1 MTWKDRNKIER
12 GGGIKEGGDRKT
24 GRDRKKGIERK
35 GEEAVDGW
43 GCF

>member
-1 MTWKDRNKIER
+1 VKWKDRNKIER

-35 GEEAVDGW
+35 GEEGVDGW